1 MNRKGYLLVEV
12 LIALSILAIGIL
24 AVTRSF
30 STTIFANTYGKDYL
44 LATMLAQG
52 KLSEVESD
60 PHLSFGTTNGNFG
73 GTYADRRWQLEISPA
88 PENLA
93 KVILTVSWQRRSRD
107 YQLRLRT
114 LVPVSTSTQG

>member
-30 STTIFANTYGKDYL
+30 STTIFANAYGKDYL
-44 LATMLAQG
+44 LATMLAEG

-60 PHLSFGTTNGNFG
+60 PHLSFGITNGDFG
-73 GTYADRRWQLEISPA
+73 GTYADRNWKLEISPA

-114 LVPVSTSTQG
+114 LVPVSTPTEG